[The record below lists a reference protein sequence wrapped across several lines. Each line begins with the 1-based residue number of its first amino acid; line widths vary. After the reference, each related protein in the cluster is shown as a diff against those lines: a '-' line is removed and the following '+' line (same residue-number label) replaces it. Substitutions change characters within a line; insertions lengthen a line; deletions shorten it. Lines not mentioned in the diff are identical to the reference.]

1 MFKDFFTVFTA
12 QFVALDIIGTVPI
25 YFSLTSSLSKSE
37 KNTIVNKSIIVATIV
52 AVGFIFMGQALF
64 KHLGVELFD
73 FKMAGGIILL
83 LVALADLVG
92 GPEVTNHPSGSSGIV
107 PLAVPLIS
115 GPAMLT
121 TIIIQVGIA
130 GYVMTLISLVLNFG
144 IAWITLR
151 QSDSIRRILG
161 KDGSVAL
168 SKIAALLLAA
178 ISVSMIRSG
187 VFEAIAHWRIIP

>member
-1 MFKDFFTVFTA
+1 MFKDFFTVFTS

-25 YFSLTSSLSKSE
+25 YFSLTSSLSKAE

-52 AVGFIFMGQALF
+52 AVGFIFMGQSLF
-64 KHLGVELFD
+64 KHLGVEIFD

-92 GPEVTNHPSGSSGIV
+92 GPEATKQPSGSTGIV

-115 GPAMLT
+115 GPAVLT

-130 GYVMTLISLVLNFG
+130 GYLVTLLSLLLNFA
-144 IAWITLR
+144 IAWVILR
-151 QSDSIRRILG
+151 QSDFIRRILG

-178 ISVSMIRSG
+178 ISVAMIRSG
-187 VFEAIAHWRIIP
+187 VFEAIAHWKVIP